1 MKEKELIAIVLTFDK
16 KFNKE
21 LINLW
26 KVIDKKF
33 NINYIGSHSSKPHIT
48 LLSGHILDISKL
60 KKVLEKKKYFS
71 FSLTS
76 PGIAIFAKKLNPLIY
91 IRWKLS
97 NDLLNIYKEIYKSTA
112 RIFSDLSE
120 NTEFSLW
127 VPKTTI
133 AYKDFGYKKLN
144 LILKEIYKINFKK
157 KIDIKKLEVMKI
169 SSRGEK
175 IIYSYN
181 LL

>member
-1 MKEKELIAIVLTFDK
+1 MLRILV
-16 KFNKE
+16 KFFI
-21 LINLW
+21 L
-26 KVIDKKF
+26 
-33 NINYIGSHSSKPHIT
+33 YITKDFAWTS
-48 LLSGHILDISKL
+48 
-60 KKVLEKKKYFS
+60 VKYFS

-157 KIDIKKLEVMKI
+157 FTIFNKKVSKSDKLPKAENGRNFCTKVTEVWENGQK
-169 SSRGEK
+169 
-175 IIYSYN
+175 
-181 LL
+181 